1 VISNINTFMKTS
13 NKSSKHQATE
23 PKIIQGSHS
32 VRTEHPDGRIEFVTI
47 WDKLLADVRAAIAM
61 VEDKITKVVAKKSHA
76 KTTEAVVPETPV
88 TVEVVT
94 ETVTEVP
101 AAIAP
106 EVKKPRNPRKPRQ
119 PKAAPSAEQATVA
132 VVEKP
137 TRKPRAKKSV

>member
-1 VISNINTFMKTS
+1 MKTS
-13 NKSSKHQATE
+13 KKPSKHQATQ

-32 VRTEHPDGRIEFVTI
+32 VRTEHPDGRVEFVTI
-47 WDKLLADVRAAIAM
+47 WDKLLADVRAAIAT
-61 VEDKITKVVAKKSHA
+61 VEDKITRVVNKKSRA
-76 KTTEAVVPETPV
+76 KTAEAVVPETPV
-88 TVEVVT
+88 PAEVVT

-101 AAIAP
+101 AAIAL

-119 PKAAPSAEQATVA
+119 PKAALSAEQVTMA

>member
-1 VISNINTFMKTS
+1 MKTS
-13 NKSSKHQATE
+13 NKSSKHQATQ

-32 VRTEHPDGRIEFVTI
+32 VRTEHPDGRVEFVTI
-47 WDKLLADVRAAIAM
+47 WDKLLADVRAAIAT
-61 VEDKITKVVAKKSHA
+61 VEDQITKVVNKKSRA
-76 KTTEAVVPETPV
+76 KTAEAVVPETPV
-88 TVEVVT
+88 AAEVVT

-101 AAIAP
+101 AAIAL

-119 PKAAPSAEQATVA
+119 PKAAPLAEQVTVA